1 MTVFKNLKKFKA
13 WYKANY
19 KGNFNNLN
27 WDAVLDEVVEAH
39 RTTGDAYYEMCSFD
53 TKSGNPEGYD
63 YDVVYNYDKKEYSSL
78 EEATEYGDFET
89 IIIF

>member
-1 MTVFKNLKKFKA
+1 MPVFKNLERFKR
-13 WYKANY
+13 WYKQNY

-27 WDAVLDEVVEAH
+27 WDAVLDEVVEDH

-53 TKSGNPEGYD
+53 SKSGNPEGYD
-63 YDVVYNYDKKEYSSL
+63 YDIVYNYDKTEYSSL
-78 EEATEYGDFET
+78 EEAMEAGDFET